1 MNIKGQIKLRVDV
14 QCIHP
19 WLDLL
24 TYSDSCSDSSTHCGS
39 NPNLDF
45 SHDVTF

>member
-1 MNIKGQIKLRVDV
+1 MKNKGQIRLRVDV
-14 QCIHP
+14 PNTHP
-19 WLDLL
+19 WSDLL

-45 SHDVTF
+45 SHDVTY